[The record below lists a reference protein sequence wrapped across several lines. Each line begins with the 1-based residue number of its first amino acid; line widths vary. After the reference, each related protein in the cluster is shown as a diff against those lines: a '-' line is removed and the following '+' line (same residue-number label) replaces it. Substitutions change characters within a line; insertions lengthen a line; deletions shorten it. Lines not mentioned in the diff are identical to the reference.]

1 MRPTIRHGGAA
12 TARRS
17 RRLQPAMQCGLERWT
32 AGARSVP
39 LGLPIFLRLIVMPL
53 DRIIHAYAEHYDL
66 GREKDERKPIY
77 PRTIRHFER
86 FHPAVWNWLS
96 SRIALARNAPS
107 TAPLQDRQAWSF

>member
-39 LGLPIFLRLIVMPL
+39 LGLAIFLRLIVMPL

-86 FHPAVWNWLS
+86 FHSAVWNWLS